1 MRKKRAG
8 QRRIKPLPV
17 GRACYTLKRKIFHRS
32 NHERVPVKKE
42 TIAVGRPSLLRR
54 TNALTILKLL
64 REAGSCSRAD
74 LVRASGMSAPTVT
87 NVVSDLLAANL
98 IKPLGEGESSGG
110 RPPDMI
116 RFKAERGCILG
127 VRISASTL
135 SFLLT
140 DLSGDEMDATQVP
153 LKGRKTAPEAIC
165 GLIAEETRRLLKQH
179 KKAREQLLALV
190 VGVPAITNVDEGV
203 VMSISTLEEWR
214 SIPLRRLLSRHV
226 DCLVIIE
233 NDTNLSALGERYRG
247 AARTEQTFIL
257 IDIGANVSAGIVLE
271 GKLHHGAQ
279 WSAGEI
285 AYLRLP
291 HIMRR
296 QPALHQFGE
305 LESVLTDSGILKS
318 WRDSIAKAGPTALP
332 DGKRM
337 DAAGVLNLARAG
349 DARAKKI
356 VLHRAGIVADVIV
369 NLSLVLNPGLI
380 LLGGDVGSHPA
391 LLSFVKKDLEQ
402 SEFAIPRIAA
412 ASMGE
417 FAVLWGA
424 IALALESIP
433 ALLLPPSL

>member
-1 MRKKRAG
+1 
-8 QRRIKPLPV
+8 
-17 GRACYTLKRKIFHRS
+17 
-32 NHERVPVKKE
+32 VKKE
-42 TIAVGRPSLLRR
+42 PIAVGRPSLLRR

-127 VRISASTL
+127 VRICAGSL
-135 SFLLT
+135 SVLLT
-140 DLSGDEMDATQVP
+140 DLSGDELDSSQVT
-153 LKGRKTAPEAIC
+153 LAGRKTTPEAIS
-165 GLIAEETRRLLKQH
+165 GLIAEEVRRLMKKH
-179 KKAREQLLALV
+179 KKVREQLLALV
-190 VGVPAITNVDEGV
+190 VGVPAITNVDEGL
-203 VMSISTLEEWR
+203 VMSVSTLEEWR
-214 SIPLRRLLSRHV
+214 SVPLRRLLSMYV

-233 NDTNLSALGERYRG
+233 NDTNLAALGERHRG

-291 HIMRR
+291 HILRR

-305 LESVLTDSGILKS
+305 LESVLTDTGILKS
-318 WRDSIAKAGPTALP
+318 WKESIAKATPLPLP
-332 DGKRM
+332 DEKQM
-337 DAAGVLNLARAG
+337 NAAGILDLARTG
-349 DARAKKI
+349 DARARKI
-356 VLHRAGIVADVIV
+356 ILHRAGIVADVIV

-380 LLGGDVGSHPA
+380 LLGGEVGSHPA

-402 SEFAIPRIAA
+402 SEFAIPKIAA
-412 ASMGE
+412 ASLGDS
-417 FAVLWGA
+417 AVLWGA

-433 ALLLPPSL
+433 ALLLPQSLS

>member
-1 MRKKRAG
+1 
-8 QRRIKPLPV
+8 
-17 GRACYTLKRKIFHRS
+17 
-32 NHERVPVKKE
+32 VKKE
-42 TIAVGRPSLLRR
+42 PIAVGRPSLLRR

-87 NVVSDLLAANL
+87 NVVSDLLTANL

-116 RFKAERGCILG
+116 RFKSERGCILG
-127 VRISASTL
+127 VQISSHFL

-140 DLSGDEMDATQVP
+140 DLSGEELDTARVP
-153 LKGRKTAPEAIC
+153 LDGQKTNPEAIC
-165 GLIAEETRRLLKQH
+165 SLIGEETRRLFRKH

-190 VGVPAITNVDEGV
+190 VGVPAITNVEEGIV
-203 VMSISTLEEWR
+203 LSVSTLEDWR
-214 SIPLRRLLSRHV
+214 SVPLRRLLSKHV
-226 DCLVIIE
+226 DCLIVVE
-233 NDTNLSALGERYRG
+233 NDTNLAAVGERHRG

-291 HIMRR
+291 RVLR
-296 QPALHQFGE
+296 KQPALHEFGE
-305 LESVLTDSGILKS
+305 LESVLTNSGILKS
-318 WRDSIAKAGPTALP
+318 WREATAKSRHAATQT
-332 DGKRM
+332 
-337 DAAGVLNLARAG
+337 DAQGVLNLAQTG
-349 DARAKKI
+349 DPLARKI
-356 VLHRAGIVADVIV
+356 ILHRAGIVADVIV

-380 LLGGDVGSHPA
+380 LLGGKIGGHPT
-391 LLSFVKKDLEQ
+391 LLSFVTRELKHC
-402 SEFAIPRIAA
+402 EFAVPKIAA
-412 ASMGE
+412 ASLGE

-424 IALALESIP
+424 IALALEAMPS
-433 ALLLPPSL
+433 LLLPQSIS

>member
-1 MRKKRAG
+1 
-8 QRRIKPLPV
+8 
-17 GRACYTLKRKIFHRS
+17 
-32 NHERVPVKKE
+32 VKKE
-42 TIAVGRPSLLRR
+42 PIAVGRPSLLRR

-110 RPPDMI
+110 RPPDII

-127 VRISASTL
+127 VQISAHSV

-140 DLSGDEMDATQVP
+140 DLSGEELETAQVS
-153 LKGRKTAPEAIC
+153 LDGRKTNPESIC
-165 GLIAEETRRLLKQH
+165 NLIVEEVRGLFRKH

-190 VGVPAITNVDEGV
+190 VGVPAITNVEEGIV
-203 VMSISTLEEWR
+203 LSISTLEDWR
-214 SIPLRRLLSRHV
+214 SVPLRRLLSKYF

-233 NDTNLSALGERYRG
+233 NDTNLAAAGERHRG

-291 HIMRR
+291 RVLR
-296 QPALHQFGE
+296 KQPALHEFGA
-305 LESVLTDSGILKS
+305 LESVLTSSGILKS
-318 WRDSIAKAGPTALP
+318 WNEAIGKPRQGSTAAP
-332 DGKRM
+332 KQT
-337 DAAGVLNLARAG
+337 DAQAVLNLAQNG
-349 DARAKKI
+349 DPIARKI
-356 VLHRAGIVADVIV
+356 ILHRAGIVADVIV

-380 LLGGDVGSHPA
+380 LLGGKVGSHPA
-391 LLSFVKKDLEQ
+391 LLSFVIKELEE
-402 SEFAIPRIAA
+402 SEFAVPKIAA
-412 ASMGE
+412 ASLGE

-433 ALLLPPSL
+433 SLLLPESIS

>member
-1 MRKKRAG
+1 M
-8 QRRIKPLPV
+8 
-17 GRACYTLKRKIFHRS
+17 
-32 NHERVPVKKE
+32 KKE
-42 TIAVGRPSLLRR
+42 PIAVGRPSLLRR

-110 RPPDMI
+110 RPPDII

-127 VRISASTL
+127 VQISAHQV

-140 DLSGDEMDATQVP
+140 DLSGEELDTAQVQ
-153 LKGRKTAPEAIC
+153 LDGRKTNPEAIC
-165 GLIAEETRRLLKQH
+165 GLIVDEVRRLFKKH
-179 KKAREQLLALV
+179 KKAREQLLALA
-190 VGVPAITNVDEGV
+190 VGVPAITNVEEGIV
-203 VMSISTLEEWR
+203 LSISTLEAWR
-214 SIPLRRLLSRHV
+214 SVPLRRMLSNYF

-233 NDTNLSALGERYRG
+233 NDTNLAAAGERHRG

-271 GKLHHGAQ
+271 GKLHHGTQ

-291 HIMRR
+291 RILRK
-296 QPALHQFGE
+296 QPALHEFGA
-305 LESVLTDSGILKS
+305 LESVLTSSGILKS
-318 WRDSIAKAGPTALP
+318 WNEAI
-332 DGKRM
+332 GKSSHASTTTPKPM
-337 DAAGVLNLARAG
+337 DAQGVLNLAQTG
-349 DARAKKI
+349 DPLARKLI
-356 VLHRAGIVADVIV
+356 LHRAGVVADVIV

-380 LLGGDVGSHPA
+380 LLGGKVGSHPT
-391 LLSFVKKDLEQ
+391 LLSFVTKELEQ
-402 SEFAIPRIAA
+402 SEFAIPKIATA
-412 ASMGE
+412 TLGD

-424 IALALESIP
+424 IAVALESIP
-433 ALLLPPSL
+433 SLLLPQSMS